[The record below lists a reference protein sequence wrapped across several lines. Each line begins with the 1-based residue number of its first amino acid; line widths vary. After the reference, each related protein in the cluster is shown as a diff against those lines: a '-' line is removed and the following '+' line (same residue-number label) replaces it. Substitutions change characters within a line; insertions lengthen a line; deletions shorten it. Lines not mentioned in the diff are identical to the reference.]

1 MYLFY
6 HVVWSFLG
14 NAGLCEVIPFIII
27 MTIIL
32 CWAGGA
38 GHCRNNTR
46 GSITIL
52 HCARIKYKSK
62 LMSLGCNLT
71 IKTIWIA
78 CCLLGSMFTWRIYRL
93 FQAES
98 PLLRG
103 SLYISQINHLLL
115 YLLLW
120 LLVPGSS
127 SHFCHCLLY
136 NLLLRSP
143 LVSNILGKWL
153 QDFVSFR
160 NPCFFNRRMATAEGA
175 PQFWLR
181 KVFIT
186 GYDRGISYQLQLSW
200 LLLQKH

>member
-1 MYLFY
+1 MRWSVVLNNFKSQPVTFILQLHDLVLMLINLSFSFCGYAIMYLFY

-71 IKTIWIA
+71 TKTIWIA

-115 YLLLW
+115 
-120 LLVPGSS
+120 
-127 SHFCHCLLY
+127 HLY
-136 NLLLRSP
+136 
-143 LVSNILGKWL
+143 
-153 QDFVSFR
+153 F
-160 NPCFFNRRMATAEGA
+160 
-175 PQFWLR
+175 
-181 KVFIT
+181 
-186 GYDRGISYQLQLSW
+186 GY
-200 LLLQKH
+200 